1 MRAFG
6 VLELI
11 RTGRVALPRTAA
23 RNGATV
29 ARAAGATTAPH
40 PPRAA

>member
-11 RTGRVALPRTAA
+11 RTGRVALPRTTA
-23 RNGATV
+23 RLADD
-29 ARAAGATTAPH
+29 RPTTK
-40 PPRAA
+40 PRAA